1 MPIDIP
7 HPRDLSA
14 PQYIALRDDI
24 FNELGLAHR
33 ILRPM
38 SPTTSRAKLF
48 ESVALPLLLGVVL
61 LGVWYGAVVLSGTKV
76 FPSPVAVWRGVGEL
90 ARRGI
95 LAPYV
100 YDSLFRVGVGFGV
113 AAILGVPTGMAVG
126 LYPPVESALNPVV
139 QILRPISPLAWMPV
153 AIALFGIDETAPV
166 SLIFMGAVFPI
177 IVSTANAVR
186 DVPSM
191 YVRAGKNFGL
201 SGARLI
207 ARVIFPAAL
216 PRILTGLRI
225 AFGIA
230 WLVVV
235 AAEMIAVDSGL
246 GYLIVDA
253 RNAGKRYDLVVAGM
267 LLIGLVGLLLDTGL
281 RAVERLRSVRWGY
294 RAS

>member
-1 MPIDIP
+1 VD
-7 HPRDLSA
+7 R
-14 PQYIALRDDI
+14 
-24 FNELGLAHR
+24 
-33 ILRPM
+33 
-38 SPTTSRAKLF
+38 TTARGKLF
-48 ESVALPLLLGVVL
+48 ESVALPLLLGVAL
-61 LGVWYGAVVLSGTKV
+61 LGVWHGAVVLSGTKV
-76 FPSPVAVWRGVGEL
+76 LPSPVAVWRGAGEL

-95 LAPYV
+95 LAAYV
-100 YDSLFRVGVGFGV
+100 RDSLLRVSVGFGV
-113 AAILGVPTGMAVG
+113 AVVLGVPTGMAVG
-126 LYPPVESALNPVV
+126 LYPAVESALNPVV
-139 QILRPISPLAWMPV
+139 QVLRPISPLAWIPI
-153 AIALFGIDETAPV
+153 AIALFGIDETAPI
-166 SLIFMGAVFPI
+166 SLIFMGSVFPI

-186 DVPSM
+186 NVPSM
-191 YVRAGKNFGL
+191 YVRAGRNFGL

-216 PRILTGLRI
+216 PQILTGLRV

-235 AAEMIAVDSGL
+235 AAEMIAIDSGL

-281 RAVERLRSVRWGY
+281 RAVERLRSVRWGF